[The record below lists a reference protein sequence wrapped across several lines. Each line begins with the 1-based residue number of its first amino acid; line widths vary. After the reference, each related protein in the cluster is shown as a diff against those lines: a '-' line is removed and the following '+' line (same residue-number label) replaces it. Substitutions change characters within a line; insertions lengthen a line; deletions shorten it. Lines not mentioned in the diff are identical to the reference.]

1 MEKYNFYSAL
11 NQLNDFYGIDIHG
24 DDFENIALHAWDH
37 IGNKDFKLYSYT
49 ATIEDHKIELPCNTD
64 IIEGVFKLYSDVT
77 RTDGISYDGVTNM
90 NSTIESDIES
100 HTPKTS
106 QFYNSGEFV
115 NYERHFNTL
124 TFKENNINVV
134 ILYKG
139 VLSDEDGLPY
149 LNFKEVDA
157 IAKYCAFID
166 LQKKAMITKDQNTFQ
181 MAQLMRQQWQFS
193 VEDARSPIYLNQN
206 DIDKILDVQSSWDRK
221 RFGLSFKML
230 R

>member
-1 MEKYNFYSAL
+1 METFKFYSAL
-11 NQLNDFYGIDIHG
+11 VQLNDFYGINMQ
-24 DDFENIALHAWDH
+24 DDAFENIALHAWDH
-37 IGNKDFKLYSYT
+37 IGNKSYRLYSYV
-49 ATIEDHKIELPCNTD
+49 ATIKDHIIHLPCNAHT
-64 IIEGVFKLYSDVT
+64 IEGVFKMYGDVS
-77 RTDGISYDGVTNM
+77 RTDGISYEGVSRA
-90 NSTIESDIES
+90 NSIIENNIE
-100 HTPKTS
+100 TQYPKSS
-106 QFYNSGEFV
+106 QFYNSGEYV
-115 NYERHFNTL
+115 DYQREMNMLR
-124 TFKENNINVV
+124 FKDTDISVT

-139 VLSDEDGLPY
+139 ILSDEDGLPF

-166 LQKKAMITKDQNTFQ
+166 TQKKAMVTKDKNTFDLA
-181 MAQLMRQQWQFS
+181 MMLRQQWQFS